1 MKHSENNT
9 LDIYYKTFAV
19 PIGIFDE
26 EQNLCEL
33 KADFGERLTVLY
45 LKQSE
50 EILHLA
56 KKSPFPG
63 FSSDSK
69 GSFWT
74 DIPLSDGGRLLF
86 GPVQTGFNSDY
97 PYAAVP
103 EYDEDVFYK
112 ISLSL
117 CRQILGKKTE
127 LTKRTAKDEAKILQ
141 EAYEASSFTV
151 DPQDQIY
158 ACIKDGDTDELKT
171 YLNRGDVYS
180 YINEKMKDMDTAKTM
195 YIFNLSR
202 CYHIAVQSGIPLED
216 MNEMMITYMNDLKKL
231 TKIPLLKSATLRVM
245 YDFAK
250 IINLYKDKNSSTCVK
265 KARAYISQHIYEQI
279 KIEDIAKYCS
289 VSVSSLQHK
298 FKSETGMTLSEE
310 IQKMK
315 IHKACF
321 FLKYTSLSG
330 TDIAL
335 KLGYCTQSYFN
346 KHFKNV
352 MGISPLKYK
361 QQCSE

>member
-9 LDIYYKTFAV
+9 LDIYYKTFAI

-33 KADFGERLTVLY
+33 RADFGERLTVLY

-50 EILHLA
+50 EILAKA
-56 KKSPFPG
+56 KKSSLPE

-74 DIPLSDGGRLLF
+74 DVPLSSGGKLLF

-97 PYAAVP
+97 PYAEVP

-117 CRQILGKKTE
+117 CRQLLGKKTE
-127 LTKRTAKDEAKILQ
+127 LTKRTTNDEAKFLSHEENTPFMVNSQDEI
-141 EAYEASSFTV
+141 YE
-151 DPQDQIY
+151 
-158 ACIKDGDTDELKT
+158 CIKDGDTDELKN

-180 YINEKMKDMDTAKTM
+180 YINEKMKNTDTAKTM

-216 MNEMMITYMNDLKKL
+216 MNEMMLTYMNDLKKL

-250 IINLYKDKNSSTCVK
+250 IINLYKDQNSSTCVK

-361 QQCSE
+361 QQAGE